1 MLEEALNYLISAAG
15 LGAVAY
21 MVLHWL
27 DLHWLWFSELR
38 SDLKRGFSLVSSFL
52 LGAAV
57 GVPAFLFL
65 VALGATGP
73 PGTWQDWSRLI
84 FTWGMGAVAGAQGYH
99 ARELVPPVA
108 NGE

>member
-1 MLEEALNYLISAAG
+1 MHDKPRAHEIAACRPWLEAE
-15 LGAVAY
+15 VQ
-21 MVLHWL
+21 VVKP
-27 DLHWLWFSELR
+27 EL
-38 SDLKRGFSLVSSFL
+38 
-52 LGAAV
+52 
-57 GVPAFLFL
+57 L

-99 ARELVPPVA
+99 ARELVPSVA